1 MSNTTALERYNNA
14 MKRGDI
20 DTCIAIEE
28 TYGLFGYT
36 PELVSVGLRAIESD
50 IDPHEAVH
58 EYVSVQRQDLN
69 SNDNKEGL
77 K

>member
-1 MSNTTALERYNNA
+1 MSKTTALKRYCEA
-14 MKRGDI
+14 MRGGDT

-50 IDPHEAVH
+50 IDPHFAIH
-58 EYVSVQRQDLN
+58 DYVNTES
-69 SNDNKEGL
+69 
-77 K
+77 